1 MKPLREVLR
10 VLERG
15 VIVKT
20 NSYEALVRLAGVSA
34 FVLSGV
40 GCGFGITTLSAKAV
54 EEMPAEIIAVQI
66 REQGY
71 ACDKALS
78 AKREHPEL
86 DDAVWILKCDN
97 ASYRVRL
104 IPDMAA
110 KVERLGPQ

>member
-1 MKPLREVLR
+1 MTQTTP
-10 VLERG
+10 
-15 VIVKT
+15 
-20 NSYEALVRLAGVSA
+20 YAAALALGFASA
-34 FVLSGV
+34 FTILP
-40 GCGFGITTLSAKAV
+40 AQAAD
-54 EEMPAEIIAVQI
+54 EMPAEIIAVQI

-71 ACDKALS
+71 ACDKAVS

-110 KVERLGPQ
+110 KVERLD

>member
-1 MKPLREVLR
+1 VKALREVLR
-10 VLERG
+10 VLGRG

-20 NSYEALVRLAGVSA
+20 NSYEALVRLGGASA

-40 GCGFGITTLSAKAV
+40 GCWIGITTLSAKAV

-66 REQGY
+66 CDQGY
-71 ACDKALS
+71 ACGKALS
-78 AKREHPEL
+78 AKREHPES

-110 KVERLGPQ
+110 KVERLD

>member
-1 MKPLREVLR
+1 LLGIVVLQ
-10 VLERG
+10 
-15 VIVKT
+15 
-20 NSYEALVRLAGVSA
+20 LAVSMVHA
-34 FVLSGV
+34 ADE
-40 GCGFGITTLSAKAV
+40 I
-54 EEMPAEIIAVQI
+54 PAEIIAVQI

-71 ACDKALS
+71 ACDKS

-110 KVERLGPQ
+110 KVERLD

>member
-1 MKPLREVLR
+1 MKSAPGSALLGMIVLQ
-10 VLERG
+10 
-15 VIVKT
+15 
-20 NSYEALVRLAGVSA
+20 LAVSMA
-34 FVLSGV
+34 H
-40 GCGFGITTLSAKAV
+40 AA
-54 EEMPAEIIAVQI
+54 EEMPAEIIAAQI

-97 ASYRVRL
+97 ANYRVRL

-110 KVERLGPQ
+110 KVERLD

>member
-1 MKPLREVLR
+1 MTRTIPLAAVL
-10 VLERG
+10 
-15 VIVKT
+15 
-20 NSYEALVRLAGVSA
+20 ALGFASA
-34 FVLSGV
+34 FAILPAQG
-40 GCGFGITTLSAKAV
+40 AN
-54 EEMPAEIIAVQI
+54 EMPAEIIAVQI

-97 ASYRVRL
+97 GSYRVRL

-110 KVERLGPQ
+110 KVERLD